1 MIGLVVLVR
10 LTGLLQSLEWTAFDR
25 SLGWRPSEAV
35 EQRILIVGITEE
47 DIRRAGS
54 YPIPDRELA
63 ALLRKLQEYQPR
75 VIGLDIYR
83 DLAVEPGH
91 AELIEAFR
99 TIKNLLAV
107 ERGLPDRSG
116 FTVAPP
122 PEIPRDR
129 ICLADLNLDSDG
141 RLRRI
146 LLGTSTSKGYKFSLS
161 LCLASDYLYQDKILL
176 KNGIRD
182 PIAMRFGSVE
192 LNRSLPNSGGYVRA
206 KVDENEML
214 LNFRSGRKPFRTVS
228 LTEIKMGKVDPN
240 WIRDRII
247 IIGMTAPSVKDVVNK
262 LSRFSRCLLRLTGR
276 WGDGGTG
283 RGIDGFP
290 DNPTICK
297 LDARY
302 LTSAIAGVNPGLAY
316 GVEIH
321 AHATSQIISAVLDGR
336 PLLNVWSDGW
346 EYLWIIGWGLL
357 GIGLGRLVSSP
368 LKLLLAIAI
377 ATTALASVS
386 YASIILGWW
395 LPLVPALLA
404 LVLTGFGFTTF
415 YRYDQYLKSQIE
427 QGQLIIRE
435 RQLIIDRTFEAIHNR
450 PLQTLSQIL
459 KDSQV
464 REPSLKPLFAKL
476 ERLDR
481 ELREVYEAVR
491 KEAVTDS
498 DSLYLGSTEI
508 DLTASLDKVL
518 YNIYSNAIAR
528 DLPCFQTLEIKIY
541 KFDELKNCSL
551 SIEQRRGLCRFL
563 EEALC
568 NVGKHATGVTRLSVT
583 GTQEKRWY
591 VLRIIDNGAGLHPQT
606 RDETDKR
613 QRIGTQQAEKLARQL
628 GGRFRRVPCSPK
640 GALCELTW
648 PGVKFRFWRLDRF

>member
-1 MIGLVVLVR
+1 MRKKLLKRNLWKQLKQKIATGFGETWLGIVMIGLVVLVR
-10 LTGLLQSLEWTAFDR
+10 LAGLLQSLEWTALDR
-25 SLGWRPSEAV
+25 SLGWRPCEAF
-35 EQRILIVGITEE
+35 ERRILIVGITEE

-63 ALLRKLQEYQPR
+63 ALLGKLQEYQPR

-83 DLAVEPGH
+83 DLPVEPGH
-91 AELIEAFR
+91 TELIEAFR
-99 TIKNLLAV
+99 DIKNLLAV
-107 ERGLPDRSG
+107 ERALPDRSG
-116 FTVAPP
+116 STVTPP
-122 PEIPRDR
+122 PELPRDR

-182 PIAMRFGSVE
+182 PVAMRFGSVE

-214 LNFRSGRKPFRTVS
+214 LNFRSGRKPFRRVS
-228 LTEIKMGKVDPN
+228 LTQIKMGRVDPN

-247 IIGMTAPSVKDVVNK
+247 IIGMTAPSVKDVVN
-262 LSRFSRCLLRLTGR
+262 
-276 WGDGGTG
+276 
-283 RGIDGFP
+283 
-290 DNPTICK
+290 
-297 LDARY
+297 
-302 LTSAIAGVNPGLAY
+302 TSAIAGVNPGLTY

-321 AHATSQIISAVLDGR
+321 AHATSQIISAVLDRR
-336 PLLNVWSDGW
+336 PLLNVWSDEW
-346 EYLWIIGWGLL
+346 EYLWIINWGLL
-357 GIGLGRLVSSP
+357 GIGFGRLISSP

-377 ATTALASVS
+377 ASTALASVS

-404 LVLTGFGFTTF
+404 LVLNGFGFTTF

-435 RQLIIDRTFEAIHNR
+435 RQLIIDRTFDAIHNG
-450 PLQTLSQIL
+450 PLQTLSQML
-459 KDSQV
+459 KDSQTQ
-464 REPSLKPLFAKL
+464 EPLLNPFLAKL
-476 ERLDR
+476 KHLDC

-491 KEAVTDS
+491 KEALTQS
-498 DSLYLGSTEI
+498 NSLHLGSSTEI
-508 DLTASLDKVL
+508 DLSDPMDKVL
-518 YNIYSNAIAR
+518 YKVYSNAIAR
-528 DLPCFQTLEIKIY
+528 DLPCFQTLEIKVY
-541 KFDELKNCSL
+541 KFDDLKNCSL
-551 SIEQRRGLCRFL
+551 SIDQRRGLCRFL

-568 NVGKHATGVTRLSVT
+568 NVGKHATGATRLSVI
-583 GTQEKRWY
+583 GTQEKGWY
-591 VLRIIDNGAGLHPQT
+591 TLRITDNGAGLHAQT

-613 QRIGTQQAEKLARQL
+613 LRIGTQQAEKLARQL
-628 GGRFRRVPCSPK
+628 GGRFRRVPCSPR
-640 GALCELTW
+640 GTLCELKW
-648 PGVKFRFWRLDRF
+648 PKAKLWFWHIDRIRFCGK

>member
-1 MIGLVVLVR
+1 MRKKLVKRNLWKQLKQKIETGFEETWLGIVIIVLVVLVR
-10 LTGLLQSLEWTAFDR
+10 LTGLLQSLEWTALDR
-25 SLGWRPSEAV
+25 SLGCRPSEAV
-35 EQRILIVGITEE
+35 DQRILIVGITEE

-63 ALLRKLQEYQPR
+63 ALLRTLQEYQPR

-99 TIKNLLAV
+99 NIKNLLAV

-116 FTVAPP
+116 FTVTPP

-129 ICLADLNLDSDG
+129 VCLADLNLDSDG

-146 LLGTSTSKGYKFSLS
+146 LLGTSTGKGYKFSLS
-161 LCLASDYLYQDKILL
+161 LCLASDYLYQDNILL
-176 KNGIRD
+176 ENGIRD

-228 LTEIKMGKVDPN
+228 LTEIEMGKVDPN

-247 IIGMTAPSVKDVVNK
+247 IIGMTAPSVKDVVN
-262 LSRFSRCLLRLTGR
+262 
-276 WGDGGTG
+276 
-283 RGIDGFP
+283 
-290 DNPTICK
+290 
-297 LDARY
+297 
-302 LTSAIAGVNPGLAY
+302 TSAIAGVNPGLTY

-321 AHATSQIISAVLDGR
+321 AHATSQIISAVLDRR

-346 EYLWIIGWGLL
+346 EYLWIIGWGFL
-357 GIGLGRLVSSP
+357 GIWFGRLISSP

-395 LPLVPALLA
+395 LPVVPALLA
-404 LVLTGFGFTTF
+404 LVLNGFGFTAF
-415 YRYDQYLKSQIE
+415 YRYDKYLKSQIE
-427 QGQLIIRE
+427 QSQLIIRE
-435 RQLIIDRTFEAIHNR
+435 RQLIIDRTFDAIHNG

-459 KDSQV
+459 KDSQD
-464 REPSLKPLFAKL
+464 RESSLKPLFAKL

-491 KEAVTDS
+491 KEAVTHS
-498 DSLYLGSTEI
+498 DSLYLGNSTEI

-518 YNIYSNAIAR
+518 YNVYSNAIAR

-551 SIEQRRGLCRFL
+551 SIEQGRGLCRFL

-568 NVGKHATGVTRLSVT
+568 NVGKHATGVTRLSVI
-583 GTQEKRWY
+583 GTQEKGWY
-591 VLRIIDNGAGLHPQT
+591 VLRIIDNGAGLHA
-606 RDETDKR
+606 RDRDKTDKR
-613 QRIGTQQAEKLARQL
+613 QRIGTQQAKNLARQL

-640 GALCELTW
+640 GTVCELTW
-648 PGVKFRFWRLDRF
+648 PR

>member
-1 MIGLVVLVR
+1 MRKKLLKRNLWKQLKQKIETGFGETWLGIVIIVLVVLVR
-10 LTGLLQSLEWTAFDR
+10 LTGLLQSLEWVALDN
-25 SLGWRPSEAV
+25 SLGWRPPEAV
-35 EQRILIVGITEE
+35 ERRILIVGITEE

-63 ALLRKLQEYQPR
+63 ALLRTLQEYQPR

-83 DLAVEPGH
+83 DLPVEPGH
-91 AELIEAFR
+91 TELIEAFR
-99 TIKNLLAV
+99 DIKNLVAV

-116 FTVAPP
+116 STVAPP

-146 LLGTSTSKGYKFSLS
+146 LLGTSTGKGYKFSLS
-161 LCLASDYLYQDKILL
+161 LCLASDYLYQDNILL

-182 PIAMRFGSVE
+182 SAAMRFGSVE

-214 LNFRSGRKPFRTVS
+214 LNFRSGRKPFRRVS
-228 LTEIKMGKVDPN
+228 LTEIKMGRVDPN
-240 WIRDRII
+240 WIRDRIV
-247 IIGMTAPSVKDVVNK
+247 IIGMTAPSVKDVVN
-262 LSRFSRCLLRLTGR
+262 
-276 WGDGGTG
+276 
-283 RGIDGFP
+283 
-290 DNPTICK
+290 
-297 LDARY
+297 
-302 LTSAIAGVNPGLAY
+302 TSAIVGVNPGLTY

-336 PLLNVWSDGW
+336 PLLKVLLDGW
-346 EYLWIIGWGLL
+346 EYLWIIGWGVL
-357 GIGLGRLVSSP
+357 GIWFGRLISSP
-368 LKLLLAIAI
+368 LKLLVAIAI
-377 ATTALASVS
+377 ASTALASVS

-395 LPLVPALLA
+395 LPVVPALLA
-404 LVLTGFGFTTF
+404 LVLNGFGFTTF
-415 YRYDQYLKSQIE
+415 YRYDQYLKSQI
-427 QGQLIIRE
+427 QQSQLIIRE
-435 RQLIIDRTFEAIHNR
+435 RQLIIDRTFDAIHNG
-450 PLQTLSQIL
+450 PLQTLSQML
-459 KDSQV
+459 KESQTQ
-464 REPSLKPLFAKL
+464 EPLLNPFLVKLKH
-476 ERLDR
+476 LDR

-491 KEAVTDS
+491 KEALTQS
-498 DSLYLGSTEI
+498 NSLHLGSSTEI
-508 DLTASLDKVL
+508 DLSDPMDKVL
-518 YNIYSNAIAR
+518 YKVYSNAIAR

-568 NVGKHATGVTRLSVT
+568 NVGKHATGVTRLSVI

-591 VLRIIDNGAGLHPQT
+591 VLRIIDNGAGLHSQT
-606 RDETDKR
+606 RNETDKR
-613 QRIGTQQAEKLARQL
+613 LRIGTQQAEKLARQL
-628 GGRFRRVPCSPK
+628 GGRFRRVSSSPR
-640 GALCELTW
+640 GTLCELTW

>member
-1 MIGLVVLVR
+1 MRKKLVKRNLWKQLKQKIETGFGETWLGIVMIVLVVLVR
-10 LTGLLQSLEWTAFDR
+10 FTGLLQSLEWVALDR

-35 EQRILIVGITEE
+35 DQRILIVGITEE

-63 ALLRKLQEYQPR
+63 ALLRTLQEYQPR

-99 TIKNLLAV
+99 NIKNLLAV

-116 FTVAPP
+116 STVAPP

-129 ICLADLNLDSDG
+129 VCLADLNLDSDG

-146 LLGTSTSKGYKFSLS
+146 LLGTSTDKGYKFSLS

-228 LTEIKMGKVDPN
+228 LSQIEMGKVDPN

-247 IIGMTAPSVKDVVNK
+247 IIGMTAPSVKDVVN
-262 LSRFSRCLLRLTGR
+262 
-276 WGDGGTG
+276 
-283 RGIDGFP
+283 
-290 DNPTICK
+290 
-297 LDARY
+297 
-302 LTSAIAGVNPGLAY
+302 TSAIAGINPGLTY

-321 AHATSQIISAVLDGR
+321 AHATSQIISAVLDRR

-346 EYLWIIGWGLL
+346 EYFWVIGWGLL
-357 GIGLGRLVSSP
+357 GIWFGRLISSP
-368 LKLLLAIAI
+368 LKLLLAIAT
-377 ATTALASVS
+377 ASTALASVS

-395 LPLVPALLA
+395 LPVVPALLA
-404 LVLTGFGFTTF
+404 LVLTGFGFTAF

-435 RQLIIDRTFEAIHNR
+435 RQLIIDHTFDAIHNG

-464 REPSLKPLFAKL
+464 RESSLKPLFAKL

-491 KEAVTDS
+491 KEAVTHS
-498 DSLYLGSTEI
+498 DSLYLGNSTEI

-518 YNIYSNAIAR
+518 YNVYSNAIAR

-591 VLRIIDNGAGLHPQT
+591 VLRIIDNGAGLHAQD
-606 RDETDKR
+606 RDKTDKR

-628 GGRFRRVPCSPK
+628 GGRFRRVPCSPR
-640 GALCELTW
+640 GTLCELTW